1 MYGYG
6 KRHNDYGIGF
16 YCTENL
22 EMAMEWG
29 VNARQDGYAN
39 IYDFDMDGLTVLN
52 LNDEKYCIL
61 HWLSILLENREF

>member
-22 EMAMEWG
+22 EMAMAWG